1 MHDVDPAHIV
11 LTGAMVYDQWF
22 ARRASSTREEF
33 CARVGL
39 DPARP
44 ILLYLCS
51 SPFIAP
57 DEVVFIEQ
65 WITAIRSAPDARVST
80 AGILIRPH
88 PENRQPW
95 HRFDAM
101 GLQNVSVWPRGG
113 ASPVDAA
120 SRNDFFDSMYHSAG
134 AVGINTSAQI
144 ECGIVGRPVFSI
156 RTEAYRRTQDGT
168 LHFRHLT
175 SEGGG
180 LLRLADDFETH
191 VRQIAAAFD
200 DPEGTRRQVDGFVK
214 SFTRPFGLDVE
225 ATPRIVEE
233 IERLGAAPAPA
244 PRGLPLYAY
253 PLRALLYPIAV
264 LMALVRRMTRVS
276 RKRSRQLR
284 PVTATGT
291 LVRMTLVVFDW
302 LFRFRPIRHFAK
314 QHIVPR
320 AVLALVSRGCPDR
333 GGRRGPAR
341 ASTDS
346 SARTA
351 RSSSALGQR
360 GGLRAA
366 LLDPVPQLGEGA
378 SSIQRRPAGRGVARE
393 DAHPGIATSPRTTS
407 SSSTTTRRRS
417 SVSEANSGSRMARR
431 SHGRCPSSIAT
442 RSSSF
447 GRARTSRSAICSTD
461 VHVPAVSQVLAEP
474 RIGGHGRELR
484 RLQAAPASRDQRAC
498 RQASG

>member
-1 MHDVDPAHIV
+1 MHDADPDRVV

-22 ARRASSTREEF
+22 ARRASTTRDEF

-65 WITAIRSAPDARVST
+65 WIASDPIGAGCARPNGRHPDPPASRESPAVAS
-80 AGILIRPH
+80 LR
-88 PENRQPW
+88 R
-95 HRFDAM
+95 D
-101 GLQNVSVWPRGG
+101 G
-113 ASPVDAA
+113 ASRTFRCGHAA
-120 SRNDFFDSMYHSAG
+120 VPARSMPRRSNDFFDSMYHSAG

-156 RTEAYRRTQDGT
+156 RTPAYRRTQDGT

-180 LLRLADDFETH
+180 LLRLADDFDTH

-200 DPEGTRRQVDGFVK
+200 DPEGTRRQIEGFVRA
-214 SFTRPFGLDVE
+214 FTRPYGLDVE
-225 ATPRIVEE
+225 ATPRMVEE
-233 IERLGAAPAPA
+233 IERLDASPAPA

-264 LMALVRRMTRVS
+264 VMAIVRRVTRVS

-291 LVRMTLVVFDW
+291 LVQDDAGVFDW
-302 LFRFRPIRHFAK
+302 LFRFRPIRNFAK

-320 AVLALVSRGCPDR
+320 AVSRLSAVDAPTEEAVAVPRVLQRIERKRPPDHRRPVGER
-333 GGRRGPAR
+333 GRLR
-341 ASTDS
+341 AS
-346 SARTA
+346 
-351 RSSSALGQR
+351 
-360 GGLRAA
+360 
-366 LLDPVPQLGEGA
+366 LLDPVSQLGDDP
-378 SSIQRRPAGRGVARE
+378 SSVQRR
-393 DAHPGIATSPRTTS
+393 SPRRRLAWRVRS
-407 SSSTTTRRRS
+407 VVSRHRDALRRALRLLHTRGIPAAA
-417 SVSEANSGSRMARR
+417 ANS
-431 SHGRCPSSIAT
+431 
-442 RSSSF
+442 
-447 GRARTSRSAICSTD
+447 
-461 VHVPAVSQVLAEP
+461 V
-474 RIGGHGRELR
+474 
-484 RLQAAPASRDQRAC
+484 
-498 RQASG
+498 